1 MTNNLDDAME
11 QLVDDMMAQY
21 FVNSSIRRL
30 TVRLICNL
38 SFDLPLT
45 PAQINDFGVASDDH
59 YRALRA
65 VLNAEES
72 GGLRQVGEELDQA
85 MCNGR
90 ALTKLVQKYAPEF
103 KALRFETSWDE
114 LHL

>member
-1 MTNNLDDAME
+1 MAIDPSEAIEL
-11 QLVDDMMAQY
+11 LVDDMMATE
-21 FVNSSIRRL
+21 FVGSSIRRM

-38 SFDLPLT
+38 TLDLPLT
-45 PAQINDFGVASDDH
+45 PAQLNDFGVGSDDH
-59 YRALRA
+59 YRALLA

-85 MCNGR
+85 MCNGP

-103 KALRFETSWDE
+103 KALRFETSWDA
-114 LHL
+114 LRL

>member
-1 MTNNLDDAME
+1 MGNNLDGAMG
-11 QLVDDMMAQY
+11 QLVDDMMAKH
-21 FVNSSIRRL
+21 FVNSSKRRI

-38 SFDLPLT
+38 SLDLPLT
-45 PAQINDFGVASDDH
+45 PAQLNDFGVASDDH

-65 VLNAEES
+65 VLDAVES
-72 GGLRQVGEELDQA
+72 GGLRQVGEELDHA
-85 MCNGR
+85 MCNGQ

>member
-1 MTNNLDDAME
+1 MVNDFDDAIE
-11 QLVDDMMAQY
+11 QLVDDIMAKF
-21 FVNSSIRRL
+21 FVGSSVRRM
-30 TVRLICNL
+30 TVRLICKL

-45 PAQINDFGVASDDH
+45 PAQLNDFGVASDDH

-65 VLNAEES
+65 VLKAEES

-85 MCNGR
+85 MCNGP

-103 KALRFETSWDE
+103 KALRFETSSDE
-114 LHL
+114 LRL

>member
-1 MTNNLDDAME
+1 MANDLEDAIE
-11 QLVDDMMAQY
+11 QLVDDMMASY
-21 FVNSSIRRL
+21 FVGSSVQRMTI
-30 TVRLICNL
+30 RLICKL

-45 PAQINDFGVASDDH
+45 PAQLNDFGVASDDH

-65 VLNAEES
+65 VLMAEES

-85 MCNGR
+85 MGNGV

-114 LHL
+114 LRI